1 MKCVCVCL
9 FGFGREEEKE
19 KKRVTLIRYFLGSM
33 SCMHGDP
40 TNKNEVA
47 QKSTLLS
54 SCFEVGSRIR
64 EREGNF
70 WAFGV

>member
-1 MKCVCVCL
+1 MLCSAERRREGKRETLMRCL
-9 FGFGREEEKE
+9 
-19 KKRVTLIRYFLGSM
+19 LGSM

-54 SCFEVGSRIR
+54 SCFEVGPRIR